1 MWLRT
6 RLASVSVKHVSSMTD
21 QIGEIEMNSE
31 VIAEWA
37 GEVTERVRVGARRK
51 TKKVLFNLK
60 FNRESLV
67 RSGSIYG

>member
-1 MWLRT
+1 
-6 RLASVSVKHVSSMTD
+6 MTD